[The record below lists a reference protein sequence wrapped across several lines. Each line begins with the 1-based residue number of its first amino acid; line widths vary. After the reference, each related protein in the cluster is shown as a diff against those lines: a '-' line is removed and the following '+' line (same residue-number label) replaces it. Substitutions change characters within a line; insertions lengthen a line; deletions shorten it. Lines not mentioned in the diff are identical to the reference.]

1 MIRRLLDRL
10 LRRTDAYETLRR
22 ERARLARELAAAG
35 QEGARLKEEQEA
47 LAAAALEALILV
59 DDERRVRYAGPAA
72 RELFGDTPDPA
83 GRSLIEFTRSVELDR
98 LATEAMAGYGASA
111 SPAGAPDGA
120 SPGLDR
126 QILLRDRPFRA
137 RAAAFAGGA
146 ALALSDVSELQ
157 RLGRARR
164 DFVANI
170 SHELRTP
177 LTSIC
182 LLLESLPGDSGQA
195 SGALEKIAVEV
206 EALQQLAQELLDLAQ
221 IESGRALVRLV
232 PVPVSELVSAPV
244 ERLRPQAERKGQ
256 QVEVDVSAELVALA
270 DEEQV
275 RRAIGNLLHNAIKFT
290 PQGGRVRLRAQAAG
304 DDVLVEVSDSGPG
317 IPPEDLPRVFE
328 RFFRGDRARAGGGTG
343 LGLAIARHVVEAHG
357 GRIWAESEGR
367 PGKGAV
373 FRFTLPGG

>member
-10 LRRTDAYETLRR
+10 LRRPDAYETLRR
-22 ERARLARELAAAG
+22 ERARLARELAAAV

-146 ALALSDVSELQ
+146 ALALSATFPNCN
-157 RLGRARR
+157 GWA
-164 DFVANI
+164 A
-170 SHELRTP
+170 
-177 LTSIC
+177 
-182 LLLESLPGDSGQA
+182 PGA
-195 SGALEKIAVEV
+195 
-206 EALQQLAQELLDLAQ
+206 
-221 IESGRALVRLV
+221 
-232 PVPVSELVSAPV
+232 
-244 ERLRPQAERKGQ
+244 
-256 QVEVDVSAELVALA
+256 
-270 DEEQV
+270 
-275 RRAIGNLLHNAIKFT
+275 
-290 PQGGRVRLRAQAAG
+290 
-304 DDVLVEVSDSGPG
+304 
-317 IPPEDLPRVFE
+317 
-328 RFFRGDRARAGGGTG
+328 
-343 LGLAIARHVVEAHG
+343 
-357 GRIWAESEGR
+357 
-367 PGKGAV
+367 
-373 FRFTLPGG
+373 TL